1 MEVGGACA
9 EDEGVEEERTE
20 AAAVVE
26 VVDVDGVFDGG
37 GEGFAFM
44 EGGETAPCDDFA
56 GCFGDDDGVSGGAVG
71 EPCGAVFGGF
81 GGDLERAGGGED
93 VVVVDGVDGVEVGGG
108 GVAERGGGHG
118 GGGMEEGEGRRTGGL
133 QQKPQPA
140 RGIDTGLGAGG
151 GDYLVTLRTPFMRR
165 QWPGNVQM

>member
-1 MEVGGACA
+1 MEIGGAGA
-9 EDEGVEEERTE
+9 EDEGVEEERAE
-20 AAAVVE
+20 AAALVE

-56 GCFGDDDGVSGGAVG
+56 GCFGDDDWVSWAAVG
-71 EPCGAVFGGF
+71 EPCGAAFGGF

-118 GGGMEEGEGRRTGGL
+118 GEGWRRGRDAERAGCSRSRNPPGELISALRPMEEIT
-133 QQKPQPA
+133 
-140 RGIDTGLGAGG
+140 
-151 GDYLVTLRTPFMRR
+151 
-165 QWPGNVQM
+165 W